1 MEGECRNLPGIIIIK
16 KSNVFVQI
24 VNCLSVCLCL
34 RVDSSS
40 HQGKWVSAI
49 ALLAACPTMVRTA
62 GAAKR
67 CRTTTDN
74 FNLSLIIFF
83 KFYHSFNVKMKSFL
97 TSSSNWPIVNPSW
110 NNTQYQMRQ
119 NIKIAFVAPKHL
131 PKFLLQ

>member
-1 MEGECRNLPGIIIIK
+1 MSQRRTFINLQKWYIC
-16 KSNVFVQI
+16 SVL
-24 VNCLSVCLCL
+24 CLSSGFDM
-34 RVDSSS
+34 RVNSSS

-67 CRTTTDN
+67 CRTTTDY

-83 KFYHSFNVKMKSFL
+83 NFYHSFNVKMKSFL

-110 NNTQYQMRQ
+110 NNIQHQMRH
-119 NIKIAFVAPKHL
+119 NIKIAFVPPDHL

>member
-1 MEGECRNLPGIIIIK
+1 MMAMFSPPMNNIDVHK
-16 KSNVFVQI
+16 
-24 VNCLSVCLCL
+24 CLDPEMKDDFMFSCL

-110 NNTQYQMRQ
+110 NNIQHQMRH
-119 NIKIAFVAPKHL
+119 NIKIAFVPPDHL